1 MLKTIIITIPEHENV
16 PEIINSFS
24 PEENLVM
31 LKIGS
36 DCLRE
41 GRKVVSNFTQKEI
54 YNKLKEETKKEVQSL
69 ELNILVERET
79 AKKMEEKIG
88 IMYENQLSQMKKQ
101 IETMRDQIIN
111 YEYQNEDKINAI
123 VEKTKEKYDLLL
135 EEKDR
140 QVTKLSDIYEKLLIQ
155 TQTQKSNSHKGSD
168 GEKQFCEYAET
179 FMDFQGFEIIDKHT
193 QGGEGDFHLHFEEF
207 GILVDAKNYKKKIPI
222 DQREKIKKDLIKNE
236 HLNFAWLVSLNS
248 TIDKF
253 DKSPIMY
260 EWVNTTQCIVYINNL
275 SGFEDPKKILR
286 IVWFTCKELYKF
298 VEDVNFDE
306 TELNELKNQNFK
318 LMDKIKNVRKT
329 IREINK
335 SMNATKNLIQVMDD
349 ELRIILENETNEIVT
364 SNFSLFDAWWD
375 ENIETTKDETFLV
388 STDLWIKFKQDNKT
402 VMKDFDISTDKFKQY
417 IKSKVSLSSINL
429 KSKHT
434 NCAFEIKGI
443 CFKQVV
449 KKEFPKNQ
457 LVENEILSK
466 NQLVEIEILPKNQ
479 LVEIPKPVIKKNM
492 SIKIKKGE
500 QNLNLDLELEN
511 DKIIK
516 INNKIVKPKIEN
528 YFDVELDNK
537 ILQDYN
543 EDEYDI
549 INLAEKYNVKTWE
562 IVSLLMRYKVIN
574 KRILS
579 KGYDKYKESDEYKEK
594 IQKKPETTI

>member
-1 MLKTIIITIPEHENV
+1 MPKTFVITIPDNENV

-24 PEENLVM
+24 PEENFIM

-41 GRKVVSNFTQKEI
+41 GRKVVSSLTQKEI
-54 YNKLKEETKKEVQSL
+54 YNKIKEESKEDVQKL
-69 ELNILVERET
+69 ELDILVERET
-79 AKKMEEKIG
+79 AKRLEEKMSKI
-88 IMYENQLSQMKKQ
+88 YECQIIQMKKQ
-101 IETMRDQIIN
+101 METMRDQLIN
-111 YEYQNEDKINAI
+111 YELQNVDVINAA
-123 VEKTKEKYDLLL
+123 VEKSKEKYDMLLDQ
-135 EEKDR
+135 KDK
-140 QVTKLSDIYEKLLIQ
+140 QVSKLSEIYEKLLIQ
-155 TQTQKSNSHKGSD
+155 TQGQKSNSHKGSD
-168 GEKQFCEYAET
+168 GEKQFYDYAET
-179 FMDFQGFEIIDKHT
+179 FIDFKNFEIIDKHT
-193 QGGEGDFHLHFEEF
+193 QGGEGDFHMHFEEF
-207 GILVDAKNYKKKIPI
+207 GVLVDAKNYKNKIPL
-222 DQREKIKKDLIKNE
+222 DQRDKIKKDLIKNE

-260 EWVNTTQCIVYINNL
+260 EWINTTQCVVYINNL
-275 SGFEDPKKILR
+275 ASFEDPKKILR

-298 VEDVNFDE
+298 VEDVNYDE
-306 TELNELKNQNFK
+306 TELNELKNMNFK

-364 SNFSLFDAWWD
+364 SNFSLFDNWWD

-388 STDLWIKFKQDNKT
+388 STDLWLKFKQDNKN
-402 VMKDFDISTDKFKQY
+402 VMKDFEISTDKFKQY

-429 KSKHT
+429 KSKHA

-443 CFKQVV
+443 CFK
-449 KKEFPKNQ
+449 ELPKNQ
-457 LVENEILSK
+457 LVENEIL
-466 NQLVEIEILPKNQ
+466 
-479 LVEIPKPVIKKNM
+479 PKPVIKKNM

-543 EDEYDI
+543 DDENDI

-594 IQKKPETTI
+594 IQKKTETTI

>member
-16 PEIINSFS
+16 PEIMNSFS

-54 YNKLKEETKKEVQSL
+54 YNKLKEETKKEVQNL

-101 IETMRDQIIN
+101 METMRDQIIN

-135 EEKDR
+135 NEKDR
-140 QVTKLSDIYEKLLIQ
+140 QVTKLSDIYEKLLIQIQ

-275 SGFEDPKKILR
+275 AGFEDPKKILR

-402 VMKDFDISTDKFKQY
+402 VMKDFEISTDKFKQY

-429 KSKHT
+429 KSKNT

-443 CFKQVV
+443 CFKELV
-449 KKEFPKNQ
+449 KKELPKKQ
-457 LVENEILSK
+457 LVEN
-466 NQLVEIEILPKNQ
+466 EILPKNQ
-479 LVEIPKPVIKKNM
+479 LVEIELLPKPVIKKNM

>member
-101 IETMRDQIIN
+101 METMRDQIIN
-111 YEYQNEDKINAI
+111 YEYQNEDKINAV
-123 VEKTKEKYDLLL
+123 VEKTREKYDLLL
-135 EEKDR
+135 NEKDR
-140 QVTKLSDIYEKLLIQ
+140 QVSKLSEIYEKLLIQ
-155 TQTQKSNSHKGSD
+155 TQTQKSTSHKGSD

-275 SGFEDPKKILR
+275 AGFEDPKKILR

-298 VEDVNFDE
+298 VEDVNYDE

-329 IREINK
+329 IKEINK

-364 SNFSLFDAWWD
+364 SNFSLFDTWWD

-388 STDLWIKFKQDNKT
+388 STELWLKFKQNNKH
-402 VMKDFDISTDKFKQY
+402 VMKDFEISPDKFKQY

-429 KSKHT
+429 KSKHA

-443 CFKQVV
+443 CFK
-449 KKEFPKNQ
+449 ELPKNQ
-457 LVENEILSK
+457 LVENEIL
-466 NQLVEIEILPKNQ
+466 
-479 LVEIPKPVIKKNM
+479 PKPVIKKNM

-543 EDEYDI
+543 DDENDI

-594 IQKKPETTI
+594 IQKKTETTI

>member
-16 PEIINSFS
+16 PEIMNSFS

-101 IETMRDQIIN
+101 IETMREQIIS
-111 YEYQNEDKINAI
+111 YECQNEDKINAV
-123 VEKTKEKYDLLL
+123 VEKTREKYDLLL
-135 EEKDR
+135 NEKDR

-155 TQTQKSNSHKGSD
+155 TQGQKSNSHKGSD
-168 GEKQFCEYAET
+168 GEKQFSEYAET

-275 SGFEDPKKILR
+275 AGFEDPKKILR

-298 VEDVNFDE
+298 VEDVNYDE

-388 STDLWIKFKQDNKT
+388 STDLWLKFKQDNKH
-402 VMKDFDISTDKFKQY
+402 VMKDFEISPDKFKQY

-429 KSKHT
+429 KSKNA

-443 CFKQVV
+443 CFKELV
-449 KKEFPKNQ
+449 KKE
-457 LVENEILSK
+457 LVENEIL
-466 NQLVEIEILPKNQ
+466 
-479 LVEIPKPVIKKNM
+479 PKPVIKKNM

-500 QNLNLDLELEN
+500 ENLNLDLELEN
-511 DKIIK
+511 DKITK

-537 ILQDYN
+537 ILQDYS

-562 IVSLLMRYKVIN
+562 IISLLMKYKVIN

-594 IQKKPETTI
+594 IEKKSETTI

>member
-101 IETMRDQIIN
+101 IETMREQIIS
-111 YEYQNEDKINAI
+111 YEYQNEDKINAV

-135 EEKDR
+135 NEKDR

-168 GEKQFCEYAET
+168 GEKQFYEYAET

-207 GILVDAKNYKKKIPI
+207 DVLVDAKNYKKKIPI

-275 SGFEDPKKILR
+275 AGFEDPKKILR

-298 VEDVNFDE
+298 VEDVNFDDS
-306 TELNELKNQNFK
+306 ELNELKNQNFK

-364 SNFSLFDAWWD
+364 SNFSLFDTWWD

-388 STDLWIKFKQDNKT
+388 STELWLKFKQDNKH
-402 VMKDFDISTDKFKQY
+402 VMKDFEISPDKFKQY
-417 IKSKVSLSSINL
+417 IKSKISLSSINL

-443 CFKQVV
+443 CFKELV
-449 KKEFPKNQ
+449 KKELS
-457 LVENEILSK
+457 LVI
-466 NQLVEIEILPKNQ
+466 Q
-479 LVEIPKPVIKKNM
+479 
-492 SIKIKKGE
+492 KGE
-500 QNLNLDLELEN
+500 KTLNLDLNLEN
-511 DKIIK
+511 NKITK
-516 INNKIVKPKIEN
+516 INNVLIKPKPSKRF
-528 YFDVELDNK
+528 YFDEKLDNK

-543 EDEYDI
+543 DDNNNI
-549 INLAEKYNVKTWE
+549 INLAEKYDVKIWQ
-562 IVSLLMRYKVIN
+562 IVSLLMKYKVVN
-574 KRILS
+574 KRTES
-579 KGYDKYKESDEYKEK
+579 KGYDKYKESEEYKEK
-594 IQKKPETTI
+594 VNKNNSDTSEEYV

>member
-1 MLKTIIITIPEHENV
+1 MPKTFVITIPDNENV

-24 PEENLVM
+24 PEENFIM

-41 GRKVVSNFTQKEI
+41 GRKVVSSLTQKEI
-54 YNKLKEETKKEVQSL
+54 YNKIKEESKEDVQKL
-69 ELNILVERET
+69 ELDILIERET
-79 AKKMEEKIG
+79 AKRLEEKMSKI
-88 IMYENQLSQMKKQ
+88 YESQIIQMKKQ
-101 IETMRDQIIN
+101 MDTMRDQLIN
-111 YEYQNEDKINAI
+111 YESQNVDVINAA
-123 VEKTKEKYDLLL
+123 VEKSKEKYDMLLDQ
-135 EEKDR
+135 KDK
-140 QVTKLSDIYEKLLIQ
+140 QVSKLSEIYEKLLIQ
-155 TQTQKSNSHKGSD
+155 TQGQKSNSHKGSD
-168 GEKQFCEYAET
+168 GEKQFYDYAET
-179 FMDFQGFEIIDKHT
+179 FIDFKGFEIIDKHT
-193 QGGEGDFHLHFEEF
+193 QGGEGDFHMHFEEF
-207 GILVDAKNYKKKIPI
+207 GVLVDAKNYKNKIPV
-222 DQREKIKKDLIKNE
+222 DQRDKIKKDLIKNE

-260 EWVNTTQCIVYINNL
+260 EWINTTQCVVYINNL
-275 SGFEDPKKILR
+275 ASFEDPKKILR

-298 VEDVNFDE
+298 VEDVNYDE
-306 TELNELKNQNFK
+306 TELNELKNMNFK

-364 SNFSLFDAWWD
+364 SNFSLFDTWWD

-388 STDLWIKFKQDNKT
+388 STDLWLKFKQDNKHI
-402 VMKDFDISTDKFKQY
+402 MKDFEISSDKFKQY
-417 IKSKVSLSSINL
+417 IKSKVSLASINL
-429 KSKHT
+429 KSKNA

-443 CFKQVV
+443 CFKELV
-449 KKEFPKNQ
+449 KKELPKNQ
-457 LVENEILSK
+457 LVENEIL
-466 NQLVEIEILPKNQ
+466 
-479 LVEIPKPVIKKNM
+479 PKPVIKKNM

-500 QNLNLDLELEN
+500 ENLNLDLELEN
-511 DKIIK
+511 NKIIK

-543 EDEYDI
+543 DDEYNI

-562 IVSLLMRYKVIN
+562 IISLLMRYKVIN

-594 IQKKPETTI
+594 IQKKSETTI

>member
-1 MLKTIIITIPEHENV
+1 MPKTFIITIPDNENV

-24 PEENLVM
+24 PEENFIM

-41 GRKVVSNFTQKEI
+41 GRKVVSSLTQKEI
-54 YNKLKEETKKEVQSL
+54 YNKIKEESKEDVQKL
-69 ELNILVERET
+69 ELDILIERET
-79 AKKMEEKIG
+79 AKRLEEKMSKI
-88 IMYENQLSQMKKQ
+88 YEGQIIQMKKQ
-101 IETMRDQIIN
+101 METMRDQLIN
-111 YEYQNEDKINAI
+111 YESQNVDVINAA
-123 VEKTKEKYDLLL
+123 VEKSKEKYDMLLDQ
-135 EEKDR
+135 KDK
-140 QVTKLSDIYEKLLIQ
+140 QVSKLSEIYEKLLIQ
-155 TQTQKSNSHKGSD
+155 TQGQKSNSHKGSD
-168 GEKQFCEYAET
+168 GEKQFYDYAET
-179 FMDFQGFEIIDKHT
+179 FIDFKGFEIIDKHT
-193 QGGEGDFHLHFEEF
+193 QGGEGDFHMHFEEF
-207 GILVDAKNYKKKIPI
+207 GVLVDAKNYKNKIPV
-222 DQREKIKKDLIKNE
+222 DQRDKIKKDLLKNE

-260 EWVNTTQCIVYINNL
+260 EWINTTQCIVYINNL
-275 SGFEDPKKILR
+275 ASFEDPKKILR

-298 VEDVNFDE
+298 VEDVNYDE
-306 TELNELKNQNFK
+306 TELNELKNMNFK

-364 SNFSLFDAWWD
+364 SNFSLFDTWWD
-375 ENIETTKDETFLV
+375 ENIETTKDETFLI
-388 STDLWIKFKQDNKT
+388 STDLWLKFKQDNKN
-402 VMKDFDISTDKFKQY
+402 VMKDFEISSDKFKQY
-417 IKSKVSLSSINL
+417 IKSKVSLTSINL
-429 KSKHT
+429 KSKNA

-443 CFKQVV
+443 CFKELV
-449 KKEFPKNQ
+449 KKELPKNQ
-457 LVENEILSK
+457 LVENEIL
-466 NQLVEIEILPKNQ
+466 
-479 LVEIPKPVIKKNM
+479 PKPVIKKNM

-500 QNLNLDLELEN
+500 ENLNLDLELEN
-511 DKIIK
+511 NKIIK

-543 EDEYDI
+543 DDEYNI

-562 IVSLLMRYKVIN
+562 IISLLMRYKVIN

-594 IQKKPETTI
+594 IQKKSETTI